1 MANVVATLKVK
12 EDKLEEAK
20 AFFKKL
26 AAEVKANEPG
36 TLVYVFHQRRDD
48 PLTFVVYEKY
58 ESDEAFALHSKN
70 LAAVGAD
77 FMALMSGP
85 PEIVVLDEV

>member
-1 MANVVATLKVK
+1 MASVVATVKVK

-20 AFFKKL
+20 AFYKKL

-36 TLVYVFHQRRDD
+36 TLAYIFHQRRDD

-58 ESDEAFALHSKN
+58 ESDEAFAVHSKN
-70 LAAVGAD
+70 LGAKGAD
-77 FMALMSGP
+77 FMALLSGP
-85 PEIVVLDEV
+85 PDIVMLDEV

>member
-1 MANVVATLKVK
+1 MASVVATLKVK

-36 TLVYVFHQRRDD
+36 TLAYVFHQRRDD

-58 ESDEAFALHSKN
+58 ESDEAFAVHSKN
-70 LAAVGAD
+70 LGAKGAD
-77 FMALMSGP
+77 FMALLSGRP
-85 PEIVVLDEV
+85 DIVMLDEI